1 MSPQLGTFG
10 AWFNPSYDD
19 DTRVRFVAEA
29 EALGFGAAWLG
40 LGRRTLPDLTL
51 VERALDATAMIVVA
65 TAIVNMWTND
75 AASIAA
81 SYKRIEA
88 RHPGR
93 FMLGVGIGHPESV
106 TQFRS
111 PYDTMVSYLD
121 ELDAAVPAGRRVL
134 AALGDRALRL
144 ARDRAAGTHPYLVVP
159 DHTRHARD
167 VLGPGTLLAPE
178 QAVIVSTDACRARAV
193 GRDFVASP
201 YLGLRNYVSNLL
213 RHGFSPADIADR
225 GSDRLIDALVLHGAP
240 ETIATDLTAHL
251 EAGAD
256 HVGVQV
262 LAYPGHDPMPG
273 YRQLAEA
280 LSLKPAGARN
290 SINGPHPREPEPGAL
305 RAVHGPSGVIAG
317 RAQSVI

>member
-29 EALGFGAAWLG
+29 EALGFGTAWLG

-51 VERALDATAMIVVA
+51 AERALDATTTIVVA

-75 AASIAA
+75 AASIAE
-81 SYKRIEA
+81 SYERIDA
-88 RHPGR
+88 KHPGR
-93 FMLGVGIGHPESV
+93 FLLGVGIGHPESI
-106 TQFRS
+106 TRYHS

-121 ELDAAVPAGRRVL
+121 ELDAVPVDRRVL
-134 AALGDRALRL
+134 AALGDRALHL
-144 ARDRAAGTHPYLVVP
+144 AKDRTAGAHPYLVVP

-178 QAVIVSTDACRARAV
+178 HKVIISTDAGRARAI

-201 YLGLRNYVSNLL
+201 YLGLRNYVNNLL
-213 RHGFSPADIADR
+213 HYGFSPADIADR
-225 GSDRLIDALVLHGAP
+225 GSDRLIDALVLHGTP
-240 ETIATDLTAHL
+240 ETIAVGLAAHL

-256 HVGVQV
+256 HVSVQV
-262 LAYPGHDPMPG
+262 LAGPGHDPMPG
-273 YRQLAEA
+273 YRQLAKA
-280 LSLKPAGARN
+280 LL
-290 SINGPHPREPEPGAL
+290 
-305 RAVHGPSGVIAG
+305 
-317 RAQSVI
+317 

>member
-29 EALGFGAAWLG
+29 EALGFGTAWLG
-40 LGRRTLPDLTL
+40 LGRRMLPDLTL
-51 VERALDATAMIVVA
+51 VERALDATTMIVVA

-75 AASIAA
+75 AASIAE
-81 SYKRIEA
+81 SYERIDA
-88 RHPGR
+88 KHPGR
-93 FMLGVGIGHPESV
+93 FLLGVGIGHPESIS
-106 TQFRS
+106 QFHS

-178 QAVIVSTDACRARAV
+178 HTVIVSTDAAHARAI
-193 GRDFVASP
+193 GRGFIANP
-201 YLGLRNYVSNLL
+201 YLGLRNYVNNLL

-225 GSDRLIDALVLHGAP
+225 GSDRLIDALVLHGTP
-240 ETIATDLTAHL
+240 ETIATGLTAHL

-262 LAYPGHDPMPG
+262 LADPGHDPMPG
-273 YRQLAEA
+273 YRQLARA
-280 LSLKPAGARN
+280 LL
-290 SINGPHPREPEPGAL
+290 
-305 RAVHGPSGVIAG
+305 
-317 RAQSVI
+317 

>member
-29 EALGFGAAWLG
+29 EALGFGTAWLG
-40 LGRRTLPDLTL
+40 LGRRKLPDLTL

-88 RHPGR
+88 KHPGR

-106 TQFRS
+106 TRFHS

-121 ELDAAVPAGRRVL
+121 KLDAAVPAGRRVL

-144 ARDRAAGTHPYLVVP
+144 ARDRAAGTPPSLVVP

-178 QAVIVSTDACRARAV
+178 QTVITSTNTPLA
-193 GRDFVASP
+193 
-201 YLGLRNYVSNLL
+201 
-213 RHGFSPADIADR
+213 PA
-225 GSDRLIDALVLHGAP
+225 
-240 ETIATDLTAHL
+240 
-251 EAGAD
+251 
-256 HVGVQV
+256 
-262 LAYPGHDPMPG
+262 
-273 YRQLAEA
+273 
-280 LSLKPAGARN
+280 
-290 SINGPHPREPEPGAL
+290 
-305 RAVHGPSGVIAG
+305 
-317 RAQSVI
+317 